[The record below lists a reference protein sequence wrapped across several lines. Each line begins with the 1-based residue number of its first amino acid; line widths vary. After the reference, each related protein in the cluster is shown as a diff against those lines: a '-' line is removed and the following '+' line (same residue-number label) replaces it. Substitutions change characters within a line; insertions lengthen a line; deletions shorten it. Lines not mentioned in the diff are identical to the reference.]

1 MRSTTLKWDGEWS
14 PKLDEVAAEFD
25 SNHTL
30 VLAFGDRT
38 VDQQPLN
45 QLAEVFPDA
54 VITGCSTA
62 GQILNA
68 DLVDDPLVV
77 LVISLQHA
85 APAAATIEI
94 ESQESC
100 RDAGVRLAELLPQLA
115 AGGSAAV
122 LVFSDG
128 LNVNGSELVAGLRA
142 RLPEGTTISG
152 GLAGDAADF
161 GSTWVLSGAARLE
174 GAVTAVI
181 LPGVEVTYGTGGGW
195 EGFGPQRTVTRSE
208 GSVLVELDDQPA
220 LALYREYLGD
230 LAVGLPGSALM
241 FPLALESSD
250 ESPQVVRTVLA
261 VDEDAQTM
269 TFAGE
274 IPEGATVR
282 LMRTTMDRLVDAAA
296 DAGRQSAQGDGG
308 SVSIAV
314 SCVGRRLVLGERT
327 WEELEAVAEN
337 LGPNDPLVGFYS
349 YGEISSAEGFSCLH
363 NQTMTITTIS
373 EPSDVRGPLG
383 G

>member
-1 MRSTTLKWDGEWS
+1 MRSTTLKWDGVWS

-38 VDQQPLN
+38 VDQQPLDE
-45 QLAEVFPDA
+45 LAEVFPDA

-77 LVISLQHA
+77 LVIRLQHA

-94 ESQESC
+94 EPQESC
-100 RDAGVRLAELLPQLA
+100 RDAGVRLAELLPQPA

-152 GLAGDAADF
+152 GLAGDDADF
-161 GSTWVLSGAARLE
+161 GSTWVLSGAVRLE

-195 EGFGPQRTVTRSE
+195 EGFGPQRTVTRSD

-230 LAVGLPGSALM
+230 LAAGLPGSALM

-282 LMRTTMDRLVDAAA
+282 LMRTTMDRLVDGAA

-373 EPSDVRGPLG
+373 ESSDVRGPVG